1 MDLTQIVIV
10 VSLILVTGVIVACGV
25 GLYAL
30 LRELKITISKTNT
43 ILDDTKL
50 ITNSVAK
57 PVSSFSEF
65 MMGFK
70 SGMKIFNTVFD
81 KKKKSDSQ

>member
-1 MDLTQIVIV
+1 MDITQIIIV
-10 VSLILVTGVIVACGV
+10 VSLSLITCVIVACGI
-25 GLYAL
+25 GLFSL
-30 LRELKITISKTNT
+30 LRELKTTIIKTNT

-70 SGMKIFNTVFD
+70 SGMKLFDSVFNRKKD
-81 KKKKSDSQ
+81 KTN